1 MTIPKLIMVEITLN
15 VFSKLIHFLMCCL
28 ISYHLYNKNILYCI
42 FYEKKIHINYYLRF
56 VSFSSFL
63 YQSCLLFLAETSF
76 YDTVC
81 HQDQLL
87 VGVEEM
93 RCFTF
98 GRWKAL

>member
-15 VFSKLIHFLMCCL
+15 GFSKLIHFLMCCL

-42 FYEKKIHINYYLRF
+42 FNEKKIHINYYLRF

-63 YQSCLLFLAETSF
+63 YQSFLLFLAETSF

-81 HQDQLL
+81 NQDQLL

-98 GRWKAL
+98 GRRKAF